1 MKTPL
6 RDLRFALRQVRK
18 NPGFAATSIL
28 ILALG
33 VGASTAIFSVLKPI
47 LFDSLPYPQAGR
59 IMMIW
64 DIFEGARSDVTFHT
78 YRELAERNRSFEA
91 IAVLEAWQPTMTGR
105 AQPERL
111 DGQSVSADYF
121 RVLGEAPA
129 LGREFQASDDQFK
142 GSKVAILSDR
152 LWRRRF
158 GADTTIVGRQVKLD
172 DDLYTVVGVMPASFE
187 NVLAPSAE
195 IWSPMHYDAEHI
207 TNYDTAEWGH
217 HLHMVG
223 RLRPGVSREQ
233 ARRELDVIAHAPVPQ
248 FPRARWASLS
258 HGFIVDSL
266 QREVTRGVKPALFA
280 VLGAV
285 MLLLLIA
292 CVNVTNLLLARGA
305 QRRGEFA
312 MRVALGAGR
321 SRLGQQLL
329 TESLLLAV
337 MGGALGMLVAKFGIR
352 GLVALSPPELPRIGA
367 IHLDPGVL
375 AFGIAITALIGL
387 VVGLVP
393 ALQASHSDPH
403 TALQQSSRNTA
414 GGRHQLT
421 RRALVVAEVA
431 LALVLLVS
439 AGLLLRSL
447 ERLFAVDPGFQSSHL
462 LSMQVQTS
470 GHRFDDDHVKSRFFK
485 QALDAVRQVP
495 GVSAAAF
502 TSLLPLSGATNE
514 TYGTK
519 FEDGNSY
526 DVFRYAVSPGYFETT
541 GIPLMRGRLLDAHDV
556 AGAPPAVVIS
566 ESLAKSQFAG
576 RDPIGQRVH
585 VGPTDRPWFTIV
597 GIVGDVKQTSL
608 AESDPRAVYITPAQ
622 SWFVDDAM
630 SLVVR
635 TRGDEA
641 ALAPAIRQA
650 IWSVDKDQPI
660 VRVATMD
667 ELLTASAAQRRFA
680 LIVFQAF
687 ALVGLVL
694 AATGVYGVLAGSVTE
709 RIREIGVRVALGAS
723 PGNIL
728 ALVFRQGMTLTGLG
742 VAIGLSGAVAASGAL
757 ITLLF
762 GISRLD
768 SVTYLGVIVLLLGV
782 SGIACWVPARRAAKV
797 DPAITLRAE

>member
-6 RDLRFALRQVRK
+6 RDLRFALRQLRK
-18 NPGFAATSIL
+18 NLGFAATSIL

-33 VGASTAIFSVLKPI
+33 VGASTAIFSALKPI

-78 YRELAERNRSFEA
+78 YRELAERNRSFESL
-91 IAVLEAWQPTMTGR
+91 AVLEAWQPTLTGP

-111 DGQSVSADYF
+111 DGQSVSAGYF
-121 RVLGEAPA
+121 RVLGVPPVM
-129 LGREFQASDDQFK
+129 GRDFQASDDQFK
-142 GSKVAILSDR
+142 GPKVAILSDR

-158 GADTTIVGRQVKLD
+158 GGDSAIIGRQVKLD
-172 DDLYTVVGVMPASFE
+172 DDLYTVVGVMPADFE
-187 NVLAPSAE
+187 NVLASSAE
-195 IWSPMHYDAEHI
+195 IWSPMQYDAGHI

-223 RLRPGVSREQ
+223 RLRAGVSREQ
-233 ARRELDVIAHAPVPQ
+233 ARRELDVTAHAPVPH

-305 QRRGEFA
+305 LRRGEFA

-329 TESLLLAV
+329 TESLLLAAL
-337 MGGALGMLVAKFGIR
+337 GGALGMLVAKFGIR
-352 GLVALSPPELPRIGA
+352 LLVALSPPELPRIGA
-367 IHLDPGVL
+367 IRLDLEVF
-375 AFGIAITALIGL
+375 AFGVAITALIGL

-393 ALQASHSDPH
+393 ALQASRSDPH

-414 GGRHQLT
+414 GSRHQLT

-462 LSMQVQTS
+462 LTMQVQTS
-470 GHRFDDDHVKSRFFK
+470 GHRFDDEQVRSRFFQ
-485 QALDAVRQVP
+485 QALEAVRQVP

-502 TSLLPLSGATNE
+502 TSLLPLSGKQYG

-519 FEDGNSY
+519 FEDGGSY

-541 GIPLMRGRLLDAHDV
+541 GIPLRRGRLLDAHDV

-597 GIVGDVKQTSL
+597 GVVDEVKQTSL

-635 TRGDEA
+635 TRGDAA

-709 RIREIGVRVALGAS
+709 RTREIGVRVALGAS
-723 PGNIL
+723 PGDIL

-742 VAIGLSGAVAASGAL
+742 VAIGLCGAAVASGAL

-768 SVTYLGVIVLLLGV
+768 PITYLGVIGLLLGV
-782 SGIACWVPARRAAKV
+782 SGIACWVPARRAAQV
-797 DPAITLRAE
+797 DPAITLRTE